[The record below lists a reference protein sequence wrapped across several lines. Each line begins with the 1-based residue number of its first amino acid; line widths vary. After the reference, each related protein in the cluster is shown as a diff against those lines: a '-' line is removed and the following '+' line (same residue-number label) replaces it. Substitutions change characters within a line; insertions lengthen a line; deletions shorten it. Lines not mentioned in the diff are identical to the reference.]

1 MSELDLRALVLLLG
15 AIGVMTSVVLLHL
28 WRQNRA
34 LLPAA
39 AWWGVGPTI
48 IFVGTVLLA
57 LRGAIGAPVSIVLG
71 NSCIIGGAIAMYMG
85 SRRFWGEPLPRW
97 PWIWLGLTAA
107 VLFVFSV
114 VWPNYPLRL
123 TIVPGLMAVVQLAH
137 LRLVWRHDHRSF
149 ASQFLLAW
157 VAFSALALAVRS
169 ATAHLERPDA
179 DLFTP
184 TLLHNVYLA
193 SYAFSLLGEGIGLVL
208 LAQQRLQ
215 EHIRELATHDSL
227 TGAMTRAAWWKAAL
241 HEVLRQ
247 RRQGTPLTV
256 LMLDLDHF
264 KRINDTHG
272 HPMGDRVLRD
282 FADRVRRTLR
292 ATDRFGR
299 YGGEEFI
306 VLLPD
311 TGAQAGCALAERV
324 RAQALQEG
332 LPAYTVSI
340 GVTELLPNDE
350 PADPERALEG
360 AIARADAALYQAK
373 AQGRDRV
380 VQAQAPAQP
389 CAAAA
394 SQTGSGS
401 AWATA

>member
-1 MSELDLRALVLLLG
+1 
-15 AIGVMTSVVLLHL
+15 MTSVVLLHL

-39 AWWGVGPTI
+39 AWWGAGLTI
-48 IFVGTVLLA
+48 IFVGTVLMA
-57 LRGAIGAPVSIVLG
+57 LRRVIAAPVSIVLG
-71 NSCIIGGAIAMYMG
+71 NSCIIGGVIAMYMG

-97 PWIWLGLTAA
+97 PWIWLGLTAV
-107 VLFVFSV
+107 VLLLLSV
-114 VWPNYPLRL
+114 VWPSYPLRL
-123 TIVPGLMAVVQLAH
+123 AIVPGLMAVVQLAH
-137 LRLVWRHDHRSF
+137 
-149 ASQFLLAW
+149 
-157 VAFSALALAVRS
+157 
-169 ATAHLERPDA
+169 
-179 DLFTP
+179 
-184 TLLHNVYLA
+184 
-193 SYAFSLLGEGIGLVL
+193 
-208 LAQQRLQ
+208 
-215 EHIRELATHDSL
+215 
-227 TGAMTRAAWWKAAL
+227 L

-282 FADRVRRTLR
+282 FADRVRRALR

-311 TGAQAGCALAERV
+311 TGAQAGCALAERI
-324 RAQALQEG
+324 RAQALREG
-332 LPAYTVSI
+332 LPAYKVSL
-340 GVTELLPNDE
+340 GVNELLPNDE

-360 AIARADAALYQAK
+360 AIARADAALYEAK

-380 VQAQAPAQP
+380 VQAPGQSAAPAAP
-389 CAAAA
+389 A
-394 SQTGSGS
+394 SAREAGSGS
-401 AWATA
+401 AWAPV